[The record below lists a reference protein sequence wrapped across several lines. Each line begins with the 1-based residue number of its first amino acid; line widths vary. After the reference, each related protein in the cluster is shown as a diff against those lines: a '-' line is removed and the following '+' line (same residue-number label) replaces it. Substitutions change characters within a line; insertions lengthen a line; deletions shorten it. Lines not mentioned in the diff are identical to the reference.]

1 MMMMTLSAYLGMDFS
16 RILLTYLSYAVIMAV
31 ISFVTSYIYVNYFY
45 IGFNYGII
53 KSFYQGKYSKPH
65 DDG

>member
-45 IGFNYGII
+45 IGFKNGII
-53 KSFYQGKYSKPH
+53 KSFYQG
-65 DDG
+65 